1 MRSTSLNL
9 ARNERAGEEMKALSL
24 VCAAVL
30 PLLLC
35 VAAQAADLS
44 GIPPSRSAPAVCQAW
59 GHSSLA
65 REQNFSIIKDEIQA
79 RYAEATKVSAQL
91 ATEASRSER
100 ITWAYASR
108 TACGIALGMLS
119 YREVDSDRLWNCE
132 CYHARMRA
140 TMVR

>member
-1 MRSTSLNL
+1 MR
-9 ARNERAGEEMKALSL
+9 ALSL
-24 VCAAVL
+24 VCAAIL
-30 PLLLC
+30 QLLLP
-35 VAAQAADLS
+35 AASHAADLTQVPRHRA
-44 GIPPSRSAPAVCQAW
+44 GPAVCQAW
-59 GHSSLA
+59 GHSALA
-65 REQNFSIIKDEIQA
+65 QEQNLSVIQGEIQA
-79 RYAEATKVSAQL
+79 RYEEAQSVSVQIS
-91 ATEASRSER
+91 TEASRSER